1 VELQTVTVAPEPE
14 SGVADLGAANLDR
27 ADLES
32 VVRQHQ
38 AGVWR
43 YLRLLGCTPDAAD
56 DLTQETFLVVLRR
69 GFERR
74 GERETWSFLRQTAR
88 HIHLRQVRDKDRR
101 TRELRADLVDGVWME
116 MADDAGDAWIEAL
129 RICVERLEGRPQ
141 EVVRLFYREGY
152 SRANVARYLA
162 MKETGVKTLL
172 QRTRAVLR
180 DCIRGEVG

>member
-1 VELQTVTVAPEPE
+1 MTVVPE
-14 SGVADLGAANLDR
+14 SCVADPDHADPDRADPDR

-43 YLRLLGCTPDAAD
+43 YLRLLGCTADAAD
-56 DLTQETFLVVLRR
+56 DLTQETFLVLLRR

-74 GERETWSFLRQTAR
+74 GDPETWSFLRQTAR
-88 HIHLRQVRDKDRR
+88 HLHLRRVCGNGRR
-101 TRELRADLVDGVWME
+101 TRELRADLVDEVWAE
-116 MADDAGDAWIEAL
+116 MADEAGDAWIEAL
-129 RICVERLEGRPQ
+129 RTCVDRLDGRPQ

-152 SRANVARYLA
+152 GRADVARRLA

-180 DCIRGEVG
+180 DCIRGEVE